1 MNSDRLAHLR
11 ALVVG
16 EHESVGEQPDVVRR
30 IEHLCRVAADALVA
44 TGVGVSVISQT
55 GMQVTVAASSE
66 PTEWLEELQ
75 FSLGEGPGIEA
86 FESRRPV
93 LVPDIQ
99 GSDSTRWPAY
109 ANALRDR
116 GTRAVFSFPL
126 QVGAARLGTLNV
138 YKSEAG
144 GLSASAMPEAL
155 LFAELATTSILDSH
169 RPHTSP
175 HGVLGAVDNRYTV
188 FQAQGMVRIQLGV
201 TLTEA
206 MVRIRA
212 HAYASDR
219 RLCDIADDIVAG
231 KLVLE
236 PDAR

>member
-1 MNSDRLAHLR
+1 
-11 ALVVG
+11 
-16 EHESVGEQPDVVRR
+16 
-30 IEHLCRVAADALVA
+30 
-44 TGVGVSVISQT
+44 
-55 GMQVTVAASSE
+55 
-66 PTEWLEELQ
+66 
-75 FSLGEGPGIEA
+75 
-86 FESRRPV
+86 
-93 LVPDIQ
+93 
-99 GSDSTRWPAY
+99 
-109 ANALRDR
+109 
-116 GTRAVFSFPL
+116 
-126 QVGAARLGTLNV
+126 
-138 YKSEAG
+138 
-144 GLSASAMPEAL
+144 MPEAL

-175 HGVLGAVDNRYTV
+175 YGVLGAVDNRYTV

-219 RLCDIADDIVAG
+219 RLSDIADDIVAG